1 MYMALLVLPFRT
13 GYVYFSPLILLMFF
27 EETTFFFICK
37 PRFLMTGRGSIPDGF
52 RLDPAQF
59 PGHRAAGSASGA
71 AGVGSRP
78 VPVSRPDPAA
88 ADPAKLETRRR
99 FQRFRMI
106 SAPVFRRPDTAA
118 DAQMA
123 YLPFCSPL
131 AIWPSSGGEGPF

>member
-1 MYMALLVLPFRT
+1 
-13 GYVYFSPLILLMFF
+13 
-27 EETTFFFICK
+27 
-37 PRFLMTGRGSIPDGF
+37 MTGRGSIPDGF
-52 RLDPAQF
+52 RLDPSRF

-123 YLPFCSPL
+123 YLTLFGYHPAEKGLFDGL
-131 AIWPSSGGEGPF
+131 QLRNEAFKLYTTA